1 MPTPLD
7 QISRHM
13 TASLCGEL
21 QSGRT
26 IFNHPTIKGDSA
38 ERGWIEWLSA
48 LLPRRYAVERALIID
63 KNGAQAEQIDVV
75 VFDAHYTPVLY
86 SKPGIRMLPAESVYA
101 VFEAK
106 QTLTAAHIKAAS
118 AKAASVRKLH
128 RTSAPVV
135 HAGGV
140 ETNPKPPAWIL
151 AGILTL
157 DSNWTPPLGDR
168 LTKALSNAAPDE
180 VLDFGFA
187 AKHGCFFR
195 DAVPTAAPAAP
206 SAPTTTPPP
215 PMWTI
220 TPGDHQALHF
230 LLGFLDRLK
239 DVGSVR
245 AIDFAAYAAN
255 LAP

>member
-1 MPTPLD
+1 
-7 QISRHM
+7 
-13 TASLCGEL
+13 
-21 QSGRT
+21 
-26 IFNHPTIKGDSA
+26 
-38 ERGWIEWLSA
+38 
-48 LLPRRYAVERALIID
+48 
-63 KNGAQAEQIDVV
+63 
-75 VFDAHYTPVLY
+75 
-86 SKPGIRMLPAESVYA
+86 MLPAESVYA

-140 ETNPKPPAWIL
+140 ENNPKPPAWIL
-151 AGILTL
+151 AGFSRSTRTG
-157 DSNWTPPLGDR
+157 SSRWAPS
-168 LTKALSNAAPDE
+168 LTKALGSAAPDE

-215 PMWTI
+215 PTWTI